1 MQWSSAASS
10 APDLDRA
17 MDMLADEL
25 KPAPGDG
32 PADLAVV
39 FVSPHHQEAYGRIP
53 ELVEEHFG
61 PCALIGCSAAGV
73 IGGGRELEQQPA
85 LSLSLASLP
94 GVEIHPFHLSYGS
107 LPDPDAGPQQW
118 VELLGVAPQP
128 AAHFLLLA
136 DPATFDPRPLL
147 MGLDFAYPHGAKI
160 GGLASAYENNALFLG
175 GAVLDAG
182 AIGLALQG
190 NLAVDTVV
198 AQGCRPIGQPMTI
211 TLCREN
217 LLLEL
222 DHRPSVEVLLELYH
236 HLSPED
242 QELLNRAL
250 HLGIASSEL
259 QEEFG
264 HGDFLIRN
272 IERIG
277 RDPDFI
283 AIGDHLRQGQTVQ
296 FHLRDAH
303 TAADD
308 LDLMLRRYR
317 THPAPTPL
325 AGALLFTC
333 TGRGEYLYEKPNHD
347 SDMFLQQMGDI
358 PLAGFSRPSAWH
370 WHWPVWCSCWRCG
383 CRRLPDKTTRGRPHP
398 GGHLRR
404 PLRLLSGDGA
414 PGQARRAVQIKVTPG
429 VIELRSSSKG
439 FGVAGERSCLHDDE
453 KQPRPHAEVRPRF
466 GGHTPESIAYKFG
479 QNEQPEP
486 GSQQNGD
493 LGCEDGHGNVDEQ
506 HQRRRLGKQPQQD
519 QRPC

>member
-1 MQWSSAASS
+1 MQWTSAVSPE
-10 APDLDRA
+10 PDLDRA
-17 MDMLADEL
+17 LDALEREL
-25 KPAPGDG
+25 KPALGASPV
-32 PADLAVV
+32 DLAVV
-39 FVSPHHQEAYGRIP
+39 FVSPHHQEAYGHIP
-53 ELVEEHFG
+53 ALVNERFG
-61 PCALIGCSAAGV
+61 PRTLIGCSAAGV

-94 GVEIHPFHLSYGS
+94 GVEIHPFHLNYGS

-128 AAHFLLLA
+128 PAHFLLLA

-175 GAVLDAG
+175 GAALDAG

-236 HLSPED
+236 SLSADD
-242 QELLNRAL
+242 QELLNNAL
-250 HLGIASSEL
+250 QLGIASSEL

-264 HGDFLIRN
+264 QGDFLIRN
-272 IERIG
+272 ITRIG

-283 AIGDHLRQGQTVQ
+283 AIGDQLRQGQTVQ

-303 TAADD
+303 TAAED
-308 LDLMLRRYR
+308 LELMLRRYHTR
-317 THPAPTPL
+317 PVPTPL

-347 SDMFLQQMGDI
+347 SDMFLQQVGAL
-358 PLAGFSRPSAWH
+358 PLAGFF
-370 WHWPVWCSCWRCG
+370 CG
-383 CRRLPDKTTRGRPHP
+383 GEIGQVGASTYLHGYTSSFGIF
-398 GGHLRR
+398 R
-404 PLRLLSGDGA
+404 PL
-414 PGQARRAVQIKVTPG
+414 
-429 VIELRSSSKG
+429 
-439 FGVAGERSCLHDDE
+439 
-453 KQPRPHAEVRPRF
+453 
-466 GGHTPESIAYKFG
+466 HT
-479 QNEQPEP
+479 
-486 GSQQNGD
+486 
-493 LGCEDGHGNVDEQ
+493 
-506 HQRRRLGKQPQQD
+506 
-519 QRPC
+519 